1 MLNQL
6 EMDKKVIPQT
16 IHEQKLGQYSCGMQ
30 YQNTHH
36 QLLGQLLVYT
46 ILVSFV
52 DPVGLEPTTY

>member
-6 EMDKKVIPQT
+6 EMDKKVTLQIK
-16 IHEQKLGQYSCGMQ
+16 HEQKLGQYPCDKPHL
-30 YQNTHH
+30 NIPH

-52 DPVGLEPTTY
+52 DPTGLEPVTY